1 MRISN
6 REKQGNVK
14 NNKGM
19 RKRKSYIREGRTDK
33 RKKGVE
39 HKTEQSKT
47 KNKREKRKKKKCRLK
62 QTCQLR
68 TKRTLTH
75 SLTQQPSRKQ

>member
-1 MRISN
+1 MPITN

-19 RKRKSYIREGRTDK
+19 RNRKRNIRERQTDK
-33 RKKGVE
+33 LQEKSTTQKR
-39 HKTEQSKT
+39 QSKT
-47 KNKREKRKKKKCRLK
+47 KKTKKEKNKKNKGRLK

-68 TKRTLTH
+68 KERTVTLT
-75 SLTQQPSRKQ
+75 TT